1 MFSHARNSPIL
12 ICRVGIHSLF
22 EDTFFVVQQTGCVC
36 RLFFVAETPGIVTI
50 VTQMTM
56 VPALSR
62 RTVITVITVTGWS
75 HTCHFTERK

>member
-1 MFSHARNSPIL
+1 M
-12 ICRVGIHSLF
+12 
-22 EDTFFVVQQTGCVC
+22 
-36 RLFFVAETPGIVTI
+36 AETPGIVTI